1 MTEPDHQQ
9 LSESTVEPGKQ
20 TGGALPPVDVGDLPA
35 PPVMNWKQWPAVAGP
50 ALRARSGL
58 AFQTSGLWI
67 LSRIFGE
74 RSYFQISDGPAE
86 SLRNVERLFLGCIDA
101 DLCK

>member
-1 MTEPDHQQ
+1 MKR
-9 LSESTVEPGKQ
+9 LCAALLGC
-20 TGGALPPVDVGDLPA
+20 GALLAAGEPPRLFRQPRLFA
-35 PPVMNWKQWPAVAGP
+35 PPPRPAAARPAVQ
-50 ALRARSGL
+50 ARSVL

-74 RSYFQISDGPAE
+74 RSYFQISDGPSE
-86 SLRNVERLFLGCIDA
+86 SLLNFERLFLGCIDA